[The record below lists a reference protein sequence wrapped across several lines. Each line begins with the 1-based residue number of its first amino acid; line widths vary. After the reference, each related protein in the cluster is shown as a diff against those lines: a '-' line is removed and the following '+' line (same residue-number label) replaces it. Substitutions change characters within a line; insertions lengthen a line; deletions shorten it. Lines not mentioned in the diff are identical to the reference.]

1 MEKFII
7 IAGVNAFLAVA
18 LGAFGAHGLQMNA
31 TDYAV
36 AIWDKASRYQMY
48 HALGLFV
55 IAFLIDKYPK
65 SSLLEW
71 AGWSMLGGIF
81 LFSGSLYVMAVTGI
95 TSLGIVTPVGGLLF
109 IAGWILTVLSLK

>member
-18 LGAFGAHGLQMNA
+18 LGAFGAHGLQQNA

-48 HALGLFV
+48 HALGLFI

-95 TSLGIVTPVGGLLF
+95 SSLGIVTPVGGLLF